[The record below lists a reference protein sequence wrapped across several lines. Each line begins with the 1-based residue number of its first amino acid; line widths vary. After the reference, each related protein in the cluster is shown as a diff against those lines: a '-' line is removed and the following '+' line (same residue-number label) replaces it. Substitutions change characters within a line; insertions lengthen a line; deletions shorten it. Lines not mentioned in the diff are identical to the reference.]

1 MTAIFRVGIAGHGIV
16 GRIRHRV
23 CNAHP
28 NLHVVAVCDR
38 TLEVGV
44 DEGGVR
50 TWTTFEQLLEEELDV
65 LFVCLPNYM
74 VPDVTIAGLK
84 KGLHIF
90 CEKPPG
96 RDVGD
101 IRRVIEAHKGYPDQ
115 RLMYGFNH
123 RYHDSVRQALE
134 IIKSGE
140 LGRVLDMRGVYGKSK
155 IIKYDRKE
163 WRCVRAKSGGGILL
177 DQGIHMLDLMRL
189 FAGEF
194 TQVSSYVSNDF
205 WGHDVE
211 DNAYILMRT
220 DDGKVA
226 MLHSSATQ
234 WRHHFR
240 LEINLSAGSIAL
252 SGLLT
257 ASRTYGAETLVVR
270 YPGEDD
276 RGDPRETTWR
286 FNQDPSWEREVADFV
301 KAVQDDKPIIFG
313 SSDEALKTMQLVY
326 RIYCADPAW
335 KARYNLSEE

>member
-1 MTAIFRVGIAGHGIV
+1 MSTIYRVGIAGHGTV

-28 NLHVVAVCDR
+28 NLHVVAVCDQS
-38 TLEVGV
+38 LDIGV
-44 DEGGVR
+44 TEGGVR

-74 VPDVTIAGLK
+74 VPDVTIAGLH

-96 RDVGD
+96 RDVSD
-101 IRRVIEAHKGYPDQ
+101 IRRVIEVHKGYPDQ

-123 RYHDSVRQALE
+123 RYHDSVMEALS
-134 IIKSGE
+134 IIQSGE

-155 IIKYDRKE
+155 IIQYDRKE
-163 WRCVRAKSGGGILL
+163 WRCVREKSGGGILL

-194 TQVSSYVSNDF
+194 TQVTSHISSDF

-211 DNAYILMRT
+211 DNAWVLMRT
-220 DDGKVA
+220 EDGKVA

-240 LEINLSAGSIAL
+240 LEINLSKGALVL

-257 ASRTYGAETLVVR
+257 STRSYGAEQLTVR

-276 RGDPRETTWR
+276 RGDPQETTWR

-301 KAVQDDKPIIFG
+301 KAVQDGTPIKFG
-313 SSDEALKTMQLVY
+313 TSDEALKTMQLVY
-326 RIYCADPAW
+326 RIYCADPVW
-335 KARYNLSEE
+335 KARHNLSEE